1 MEKLKYLKKHIK
13 ELSHNACAV
22 VKEATMMF
30 FDTKGYN
37 DNFLKENGEPT
48 MDEYSEIMRK
58 HDLKEEKARGY
69 YFGNV
74 DNIVNKSRER

>member
-1 MEKLKYLKKHIK
+1 MEQTQRISYLKKHLNK
-13 ELSHNACAV
+13 LSHNVCDTAKDVAY
-22 VKEATMMF
+22 ML

-37 DNFLKENGEPT
+37 DKFLKENGEPT
-48 MDEYSEIMRK
+48 MDEYSEIMRQ

-74 DNIVNKSRER
+74 EHER